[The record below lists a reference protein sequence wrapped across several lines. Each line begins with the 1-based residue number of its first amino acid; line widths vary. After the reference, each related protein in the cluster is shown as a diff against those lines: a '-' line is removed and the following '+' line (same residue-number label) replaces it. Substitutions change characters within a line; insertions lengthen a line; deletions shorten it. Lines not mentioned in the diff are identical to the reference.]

1 MMKKAMSMVLAA
13 ALTLGMISG
22 CSSISTDD
30 SLKQETAAT
39 AAASGEPAAEAPE
52 AAIKARPEKNSFKVG
67 FVSWSIGHTV
77 PAAWDEGIKRQFA
90 SFPQIQYTCF
100 DGEASTEKQVSI
112 MNDLINQDYDCIFLQ
127 ASDAAGLSSSVQ
139 EAEAAGIP
147 VICINLDVTV
157 PHAGLVQMATYES
170 GALVAEKMGE
180 QMGGKGNVV
189 IIQGVIGASTQVLRE
204 SGFRDT
210 MAEKYPDIVILD
222 AQPADWEKEQAVSV
236 MNNFL
241 QTYDQIDGVCAIN
254 DSMAEGAAV
263 AAEAAGRL
271 DGMYIW
277 GNDGESDALTM
288 IENGQMAGTIYTNCF
303 EQGAAAAQLAMFFMN
318 SGLSPEY
325 VTRTGVVDMA
335 PVVVTKDNV
344 DTILPADRW

>member
-1 MMKKAMSMVLAA
+1 MRKFLAIVLCIGMMT
-13 ALTLGMISG
+13 ALIG
-22 CSSISTDD
+22 CSGVTTDD
-30 SLKQETAAT
+30 GKTTDSETETKSEIT
-39 AAASGEPAAEAPE
+39 A
-52 AAIKARPEKNSFKVG
+52 KPEKDSYKVG
-67 FVSWSIGHTV
+67 FVSWSIGHSV

-90 SFPQIQYTCF
+90 SFANIEYTCF

-112 MNDLINQDYDCIFLQ
+112 MNDLISQQYDCIFLQ
-127 ASDAAGLSSSVQ
+127 ASDAAGLTSSVQ

-147 VICINLDVTV
+147 VICINLDVTEK
-157 PHAGLVQMATYES
+157 HAGLVQMATYES
-170 GALVAEKMGE
+170 GVLVAEKMGE
-180 QMGGKGNVV
+180 QLGGKGKVV

-204 SGFRDT
+204 SGFRET
-210 MAEKYPDIVILD
+210 LEKKYPDIEILD
-222 AQPADWEKEQAVSV
+222 AQPADWEKEAAVAV

-254 DSMAEGAAV
+254 DTMAEGAAV

-277 GNDGESDALTM
+277 GNDGETDALTM
-288 IENGQMAGTIYTNCF
+288 IENGQMAGTIYTNCY
-303 EQGAAAAQLAMFFMN
+303 EQGAAAAQLSMFFMN

-335 PVVVTKDNV
+335 PVVVTKENV
-344 DTILPADRW
+344 GTILPEDRW

>member
-1 MMKKAMSMVLAA
+1 MMKKMMSLMVSA
-13 ALTLGMISG
+13 ALTLGMLSG
-22 CSSISTDD
+22 CSGISTDD
-30 SLKQETAAT
+30 GQKQEAAVSSSETQAAGETARTT
-39 AAASGEPAAEAPE
+39 AV
-52 AAIKARPEKNSFKVG
+52 KARQEKDTYKVG
-67 FVSWSIGHTV
+67 FVSWSIGHRV
-77 PAAWDEGIKRQFA
+77 PAAWDEGIKRQYS
-90 SFPQIQYTCF
+90 SFPNIQYTCF

-189 IIQGVIGASTQVLRE
+189 I
-204 SGFRDT
+204 
-210 MAEKYPDIVILD
+210 LD

-263 AAEAAGRL
+263 AVEAAGRL

-303 EQGAAAAQLAMFFMN
+303 EQGAAAAQLGMFFIN

-335 PVVVTKDNV
+335 PVVVTKENV
-344 DTILPADRW
+344 SGILPADRW

>member
-1 MMKKAMSMVLAA
+1 MKKLLAIMLCIGIIA
-13 ALTLGMISG
+13 ALSG
-22 CSSISTDD
+22 CSEVITDD
-30 SLKQETAAT
+30 GKTADSESLDE
-39 AAASGEPAAEAPE
+39 SGVN
-52 AAIKARPEKNSFKVG
+52 ARPEKDTYKIG
-67 FVSWSIGHTV
+67 FISWSIGHSV
-77 PAAWDEGIKRQFA
+77 PAAWDEGIRRQFE
-90 SFPQIQYTCF
+90 SFSNIDYTCF
-100 DGEASTEKQVSI
+100 DGEASTEKQVSL
-112 MNDLINQDYDCIFLQ
+112 MNDLISQDYDCIFLQ
-127 ASDAAGLSSSVQ
+127 ASDAAGLTSSVQ

-147 VICINLDVTV
+147 VICINLDVTEK
-157 PHAGLVQMATYES
+157 HSGLVQMATYES

-180 QMGGKGNVV
+180 QLGGKGNVV

-210 MAEKYPDIVILD
+210 LEEKYPDIKILD
-222 AQPADWEKEQAVSV
+222 AQPADWEKEAAVSV

-254 DSMAEGAAV
+254 DTMAEGAAV

-271 DGMYIW
+271 EGMYIW

-288 IENGQMAGTIYTNCF
+288 IENGQMAGTIYTNCYD
-303 EQGAAAAQLAMFFMN
+303 QGAAAAQLAMFFIN

-335 PVVVTKDNV
+335 PLVVTEENV
-344 DTILPADRW
+344 DTIPPEDRW